1 MNKQLHRDVW
11 VGGLLLAFCLLVL
24 YFSVHISGQASYL
37 PTALSLMMMACAAT
51 VVVNGLRKS
60 KPAGTPIHY
69 AMTLR
74 DSKNAFLFM
83 FFIILYYLAFKLL
96 GYWVTTPIFLVLT
109 QKYLKVKSWR
119 TIVLVT
125 ILYTVITFI
134 LFVVILKLPI
144 YKVGL
149 FGKYFR
155 MV

>member
-11 VGGLLLAFCLLVL
+11 VGSLLLAFCLIVL
-24 YFSVHISGQASYL
+24 FISMRISGQASYL
-37 PTALSLMMMACAAT
+37 PTALSVMMMACAAT
-51 VVVNGLRKS
+51 VIFNGLHKS
-60 KPAGTPIHY
+60 KPAGEPFRY

-74 DSKNAFLFM
+74 DGKNAFIFMLFI
-83 FFIILYYLAFKLL
+83 FLYYFGFKLL

-109 QKYLKVKSWR
+109 QKYLKVKSWK

-125 ILYTVITFI
+125 VIYTVVTFV

-144 YKVGL
+144 YKVGI

-155 MV
+155 IV